1 MARKTTSLKTE
12 QKTQNSSA
20 QHSTRLGKRLPPVRC
35 LRLAARSR
43 EPDFEKVR
51 SRAGGQERQESQ
63 EFAFRGS
70 CGLELQE
77 ILSAKAVAARTPNF
91 EEAVLRQVGGVMR
104 GGVGRH
110 SQTLSLSCPTRCPL
124 PWPTWDLPALL
135 RWCPGRG
142 TRVLEVQE
150 QRRSTRRVRDSQ
162 DGFEPQQDYCGD

>member
-70 CGLELQE
+70 CGLELLE

-110 SQTLSLSCPTRCPL
+110 SQTLTFL
-124 PWPTWDLPALL
+124 PYQVSAALANLGPAGAPSVVP
-135 RWCPGRG
+135 R
-142 TRVLEVQE
+142 
-150 QRRSTRRVRDSQ
+150 QRNKS
-162 DGFEPQQDYCGD
+162 P